1 MLVNYCPNWI
11 FDLTSCAIAR
21 EFLQSPL
28 GLDSISQK
36 FQAVFKGTYQE
47 IDMTEL
53 SSAAENVVFMLNEAD
68 AGENSVEILE
78 GFYYFRSRFEMD
90 KTPRKTTGLFASSL
104 KGDKNCR
111 YNNADTR
118 KKFKAYLFG
127 LRNNAVPLPPP
138 TWSIEDDD
146 IVPLLTGKISQTPSI
161 LDSI

>member
-1 MLVNYCPNWI
+1 MNYCPNWI

-36 FQAVFKGTYQE
+36 FQAAFRETYQE
-47 IDMTEL
+47 IDIKEL
-53 SSAAENVVFMLNEAD
+53 SSAAENIVFTLNEAEV
-68 AGENSVEILE
+68 GEKSVEILE
-78 GFYYFRSRFEMD
+78 GFYYFRSSFEMD
-90 KTPRKTTGLFASSL
+90 KTPRKITGLFASSL

-127 LRNNAVPLPPP
+127 LRNGAVPLPPP
-138 TWSIEDDD
+138 TWSIESDDT
-146 IVPLLTGKISQTPSI
+146 VPLLMEKISQKPSI